1 MRYSYEKRRRGG
13 RRYSK
18 GGKFRRNQF
27 GLDFSQFEE
36 FAEELDGLGADLQ
49 EIFTDIMEQ
58 TAQSVD
64 EDTAEAMDSKNLP
77 AKGKYS
83 RDKTIK
89 TIITNPKVRW
99 SGTKGSVGYG
109 FDKTKPNAGSYL
121 ITGTPRM
128 QPNYKLED
136 IFVRKKYK
144 NRMVR
149 DIMEYFMAEIES
161 RVGGQ
166 YGR

>member
-1 MRYSYEKRRRGG
+1 MAG
-13 RRYSK
+13 RKGSR
-18 GGKFRRNQF
+18 GGKFKRNQF

-58 TAQSVD
+58 TAETVQ
-64 EDTAEAMDSKNLP
+64 EDVLEAMNPKNLP

-83 RDKTIK
+83 RQKTVKTIDK
-89 TIITNPKVRW
+89 SPRIRW
-99 SGTKGSVGYG
+99 SGTFGNVGYG
-109 FDKTKPNAGSYL
+109 FDKTKPNAGSFL

-128 QPNYKLED
+128 SPNYKLED

-144 NRMVR
+144 NRMVK
-149 DIMEYFMAEIES
+149 DIMDYLMAEIED
-161 RVGGQ
+161 RMGG
-166 YGR
+166 